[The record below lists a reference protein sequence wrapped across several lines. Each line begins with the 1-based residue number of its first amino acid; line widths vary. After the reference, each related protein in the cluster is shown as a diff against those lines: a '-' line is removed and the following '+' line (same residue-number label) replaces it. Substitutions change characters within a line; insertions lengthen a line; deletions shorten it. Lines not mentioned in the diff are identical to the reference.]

1 MTREEGDKMQK
12 KHQALWG
19 YLFIGP
25 QFLGLLCFS
34 LLPLLYAFYLS
45 FVNWDGF
52 GVPLFVGLDN
62 FKGQLSDPD
71 FWKALINT
79 VYYMVLVIPV
89 GIVLALLVAIV
100 LNKVKGRE
108 IYRLFFFMPVVTSSV
123 SVGVIWMWILNGE
136 FGILNHLLRAIG
148 ITGPMWLT
156 DTHWVIP
163 SIALLSIWL
172 GLGYNM
178 VIFLAGL
185 QGISKSYY
193 EAAEIDGAS
202 KFQQLRYITLP
213 LLSPTTFF
221 VTIMMV
227 ISSFQVFDQAF
238 VMTNGG
244 PAKASY
250 TLVYHIYDQAFIDF
264 TMGESAAAAMILFVI
279 ILIFTLLQFKMQKRW
294 VHYGD

>member
-1 MTREEGDKMQK
+1 MQK

-25 QFLGLLCFS
+25 QFLGLICFS

-52 GVPLFVGLDN
+52 GVPVFVGLDN
-62 FKGQLSDPD
+62 FRGQLADPD

-79 VYYMVLVIPV
+79 VYYMVLVIPA
-89 GIVLALLVAIV
+89 GIALALLVAIV
-100 LNKVKGRE
+100 LNKVKGKE

-136 FGILNHLLRAIG
+136 FGIFNHLLRAIG
-148 ITGPMWLT
+148 IIGPMWLT

-163 SIALLSIWL
+163 SIALLRIWL

-202 KFQQLRYITLP
+202 KLQQLRYITLP

-264 TMGESAAAAMILFVI
+264 TMGESAAAAMILFI
-279 ILIFTLLQFKMQKRW
+279 IIFVFTLLQFKMQKRW

>member
-1 MTREEGDKMQK
+1 MQK

-221 VTIMMV
+221 ITIMMV